1 MKSKTQ
7 YILSVTHSIKMGPRL
22 RVTDDETPPT
32 VSSQVKAGIRL
43 RYNKNDSKL
52 LQSVLL
58 TFASTDIKEP
68 VL

>member
-1 MKSKTQ
+1 
-7 YILSVTHSIKMGPRL
+7 MGPRL